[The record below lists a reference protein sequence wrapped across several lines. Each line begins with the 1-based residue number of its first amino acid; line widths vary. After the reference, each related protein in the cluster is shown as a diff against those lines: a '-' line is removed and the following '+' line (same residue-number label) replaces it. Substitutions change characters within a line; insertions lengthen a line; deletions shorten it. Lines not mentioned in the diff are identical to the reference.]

1 MRALIIGGTG
11 FIGPHIARRFL
22 DRGHEV
28 TVLHRGE
35 TEADLPA
42 EVPHIHADIASLPD
56 KHNLEADTVI
66 HVCAMT
72 QEDAENAL
80 RLFRGRVGKLVV
92 LSSGDVYRAYGVLR
106 GTETGQ
112 LEPMPITEDSRLR
125 TALYPYR
132 ESMPE
137 YEKILVERTA
147 MSAPDLPAC
156 VVRLPVVYGPGD
168 RYHRFL
174 GVVKRM
180 DDNRPAILLGDGVGA
195 WRWTHGYVENIA
207 DAIAIAATDPR
218 TDGRI
223 YNLGEAIIPTTA
235 ERISML
241 AAAHGWKG
249 RVAVMPD
256 DKLPAHLR
264 IPVNFKQEMAISSAR
279 FRSELGYSDPVSVEQ
294 SLDRTIAWERSAPGA
309 AYDSALFDYDA
320 EDRAL
325 ATAQAQT

>member
-1 MRALIIGGTG
+1 MRVLIIGGTG
-11 FIGPHIARRFL
+11 FIGPHIARRL
-22 DRGHEV
+22 LERGHEV

-35 TEADLPA
+35 MEADLPA
-42 EVPHIHADIASLPD
+42 EVEHIHTDIASVPD
-56 KHNLEADTVI
+56 KHKLEADAVI

-80 RLFRGRVGKLVV
+80 RLFRGRTGKLVV

-112 LEPMPITEDSRLR
+112 LDPMPITEDSRLR

-132 ESMPE
+132 DSMPE

-147 MSAPDLPAC
+147 MSAADLPAC
-156 VVRLPVVYGPGD
+156 IVRLPVVYGPGD

-174 GVVKRM
+174 GAVKRM
-180 DDNRPAILLGDGVGA
+180 DDNRPAILLGTGVAA

-207 DAIAIAATDPR
+207 DAIATAATDPR
-218 TDGRI
+218 TSGRI
-223 YNLGEAIIPTTA
+223 YNLGEAAVPTTV
-235 ERISML
+235 ERMSML
-241 AAAHGWKG
+241 AAVHGWKG
-249 RVAVMPD
+249 RIAVMPE

-264 IPVNFKQEMAISSAR
+264 IPVNFKQEMAMSTER
-279 FRSELGYSDPVSVEQ
+279 FRTELGYSDSVSTEQ
-294 SLDRTIAWERSAPGA
+294 AYERTISWERSAPGA
-309 AYDSALFDYDA
+309 AYDAALFDYDA

-325 ATAQAQT
+325 AKALAQT